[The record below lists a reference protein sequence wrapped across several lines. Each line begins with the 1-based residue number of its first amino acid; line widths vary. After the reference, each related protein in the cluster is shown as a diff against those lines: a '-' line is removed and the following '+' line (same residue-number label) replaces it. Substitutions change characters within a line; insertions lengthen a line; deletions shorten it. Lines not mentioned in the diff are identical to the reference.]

1 MNLRGRY
8 RSTDFQL
15 GSIQVAFVVACISK
29 LGGQE
34 EVTRVE
40 RICVFIPTVLPVLL
54 PSLSILLCFSHLSCL
69 APLERG
75 RGRMERKRTTMG
87 EAAQIRCKSALPPM
101 VYYPLLASQ
110 SCKHESDTQ
119 LDVHK
124 SGTSVHQR
132 QDIGRAVWPG
142 LRKRVEYEQ

>member
-40 RICVFIPTVLPVLL
+40 RICVFLPTVPLSFFCSLYPSLFLPPLL
-54 PSLSILLCFSHLSCL
+54 PGTLG
-69 APLERG
+69 EREGEDGEKENDHG
-75 RGRMERKRTTMG
+75 RGSTD
-87 EAAQIRCKSALPPM
+87 SL
-101 VYYPLLASQ
+101 
-110 SCKHESDTQ
+110 
-119 LDVHK
+119 
-124 SGTSVHQR
+124 
-132 QDIGRAVWPG
+132 
-142 LRKRVEYEQ
+142 

>member
-40 RICVFIPTVLPVLL
+40 RICVIPTVLPVLL

-87 EAAQIRCKSALPPM
+87 EAAQIRCKSALPPT
-101 VYYPLLASQ
+101 VYIPPIATL
-110 SCKHESDTQ
+110 
-119 LDVHK
+119 
-124 SGTSVHQR
+124 G
-132 QDIGRAVWPG
+132 
-142 LRKRVEYEQ
+142 